1 MIDCIESKMQPYL
14 SFFGTMPNLKI
25 DHLLHQKLSKFT
37 GLARKHSSI
46 FLVQNNLTLNTGVHN
61 LQKGLRLLVVVV
73 DYPYLLYWASRA
85 LVTMNYGVIV
95 CVVLDGNF

>member
-1 MIDCIESKMQPYL
+1 MSI
-14 SFFGTMPNLKI
+14 FGTIRNSKVC
-25 DHLLHQKLSKFT
+25 HLLHPKLSKFT

-61 LQKGLRLLVVVV
+61 LQDYASWGEEVQEGLRFLVVVL

-85 LVTMNYGVIV
+85 LVTMGYSAIV